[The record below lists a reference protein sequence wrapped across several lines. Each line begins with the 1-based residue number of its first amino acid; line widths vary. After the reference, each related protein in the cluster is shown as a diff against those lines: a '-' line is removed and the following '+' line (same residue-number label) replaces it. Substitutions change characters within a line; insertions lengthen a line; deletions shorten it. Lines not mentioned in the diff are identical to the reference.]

1 MHYGCTCTSLLLT
14 ILNKARMT
22 ESNTTLTRDE
32 PVQLL
37 PIDQRP
43 RYFLA
48 LWMFLLYCLPLVA
61 LIPVSVKLNLSLWP
75 LLVYLPIAAFLAWRY
90 ASAYYRNFRYCL
102 LDDGVWIES
111 GVIWRK
117 ATFVPRARVQHT
129 EVNHGPI
136 DRKMGLAKLSLHT
149 AGIRMQHITIHGLTE
164 ARAHELRDQLLKRA
178 A

>member
-1 MHYGCTCTSLLLT
+1 MIVTD
-14 ILNKARMT
+14 
-22 ESNTTLTRDE
+22 SNSIHNNDE
-32 PVQLL
+32 AKLQS
-37 PIDQRP
+37 IDQRP
-43 RYFLA
+43 RIFLA
-48 LWMFLLYCLPLVA
+48 FWILLLYCSPLLI
-61 LIPVSVKLNLSLWP
+61 LIPLSIKFKISLWP
-75 LLVYLPIAAFLAWRY
+75 LALYLPLAAFLAWRY

-149 AGIRMQHITIHGLTE
+149 AGIRMQHITIKGLSE
-164 ARAHELRDQLLKRA
+164 AQAHALRDQLLQRA
-178 A
+178 GS